1 MALRRLLILTAAVLM
16 IAGCTHTVAP
26 EASPHGTT
34 RTGKPPAPP
43 TRVPSAAEVGANEL
57 GVVPVLMY
65 HRIVAEPTSVYDRTP
80 EDFMAELRR
89 LADENYVPVTTAEL
103 ATGRLD
109 LPAGTHPV
117 VLTFDDGDPSTI
129 RMDGSRVAP
138 DTAIGMLLEVAREN
152 PGFRPTA
159 SVYVNEEPFGGG
171 EAGRRALRWLVDN
184 GFEVGNH
191 TLGHVNLGS
200 ASQEA
205 AWRAIVDGDAAI
217 REAVPGYEP
226 ATLALPF
233 GARPDPGEL
242 ALRGDGYDYR
252 AVLLVGANP
261 APSPFAEGFDAA
273 AVPRIRS
280 QGPDGVEA
288 EFGSA
293 AWLDKLAAD
302 PGLVYTSDGDPARI
316 SYPRDGDALATL
328 DPEFGE
334 AAAPY

>member
-1 MALRRLLILTAAVLM
+1 MLILAAVLVT
-16 IAGCTHTVAP
+16 AGCTTRSVAP
-26 EASPHGTT
+26 EASPHETDAPSEIV
-34 RTGKPPAPP
+34 RTSPPPP
-43 TRVPSAAEVGANEL
+43 DPEEVGANEL

-65 HRIVAEPTSVYDRTP
+65 HRIVPEPESVYDRTP
-80 EDFMAELRR
+80 EDFRAELQR

-129 RMDGSRVAP
+129 RVEGDEVAP
-138 DTAIGMLLEVAREN
+138 NTAIGVLLDVAREN

-191 TLGHVNLGS
+191 TFGHTDLGS
-200 ASQEA
+200 STPDEA
-205 AWRAIVDGDAAI
+205 EEAIARGDAMI
-217 REAVPGYEP
+217 RDAVPGYEP
-226 ATLALPF
+226 ASLALPF
-233 GARPDPGEL
+233 GIRPTPGSL
-242 ALRGDGYDYR
+242 ALRGEGYDYR

-261 APSPFAEGFDAA
+261 APSPFAAEFDPT

-280 QGPDGVEA
+280 QGPDGPEA
-288 EFGSA
+288 EFGST
-293 AWLDKLAAD
+293 AWLDRLAAED
-302 PGLVYTSDGDPARI
+302 GLLYTSDGDPTRI
-316 SYPRDGDALATL
+316 SYPRGDDTL
-328 DPEFGE
+328 HPDFAD

>member
-1 MALRRLLILTAAVLM
+1 MVFRHILILAAMATVTAA
-16 IAGCTHTVAP
+16 CTHGVAP
-26 EASPHGTT
+26 EASPHEPTETT
-34 RTGKPPAPP
+34 SSVETTPPPP
-43 TRVPSAAEVGANEL
+43 DPEEIGANEL

-65 HRIVAEPTSVYDRTP
+65 HRIVSEPASVYDRTP
-80 EDFMAELRR
+80 EDFRAELQR
-89 LADENYVPVTTAEL
+89 LADEDYVPVTTTEL

-129 RMDGSRVAP
+129 RLEGSRVAP
-138 DTAIGMLLEVAREN
+138 DTAIGILLDVAREN

-191 TLGHVNLGS
+191 TVGHTNLGAVS
-200 ASQEA
+200 PRT
-205 AWRAIVDGDAAI
+205 AWRAIVEGDELI
-217 REAVPGYEP
+217 REAVPGYAP
-226 ATLALPF
+226 TSLALPF
-233 GARPDPGEL
+233 GARPDPEEL
-242 ALRGDGYDYR
+242 ARSGDGYDYR

-261 APSPFAEGFDAA
+261 APSPFAVEFDAA

-280 QGPDGVEA
+280 QGPDGEEA
-288 EFGSA
+288 EFGST
-293 AWLDKLAAD
+293 AWLDRLASE
-302 PGLVYTSDGDPARI
+302 PRLLYTSDGDPTRI
-316 SYPRDGDALATL
+316 SYPRGDDTL
-328 DPEFGE
+328 NPKFAE

>member
-1 MALRRLLILTAAVLM
+1 MALRRILFLAAAASLV
-16 IAGCTHTVAP
+16 AGCTHTVAP
-26 EASPHGTT
+26 EASPHETT
-34 RTGKPPAPP
+34 GANVP
-43 TRVPSAAEVGANEL
+43 TDPSTPLPDPEEVGANEL

-65 HRIVAEPTSVYDRTP
+65 HRIVPEPASVYDRTP
-80 EDFMAELRR
+80 EDFRAELQR
-89 LADENYVPVTTAEL
+89 LADSGYVPVTTAEL

-138 DTAIGMLLEVAREN
+138 DTAIGTLLDVARDN

-191 TLGHVNLGS
+191 TFGHADLGTS
-200 ASQEA
+200 SPRA
-205 AWRAIVDGDAAI
+205 AQQAIADGDESI
-217 REAVPGYEP
+217 REAVPGYAP
-226 ATLALPF
+226 TTLALPF
-233 GARPDPGEL
+233 GARPEPGEL

-261 APSPFAEGFDAA
+261 APSPFSVEFDAA

-280 QGPDGVEA
+280 QGPDGEGA
-288 EFGSA
+288 EFGST
-293 AWLDKLAAD
+293 AWLDELAAD
-302 PGLVYTSDGDPARI
+302 PGSLYTSDGDPARI
-316 SYPRDGDALATL
+316 SYPRDDDTL
-328 DPEFGE
+328 NPEFAE